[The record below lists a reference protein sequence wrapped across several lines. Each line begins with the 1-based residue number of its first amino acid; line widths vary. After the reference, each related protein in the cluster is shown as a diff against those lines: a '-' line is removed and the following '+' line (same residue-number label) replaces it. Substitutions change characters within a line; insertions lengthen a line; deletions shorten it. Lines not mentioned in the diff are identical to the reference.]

1 MQAGFAQKLAKL
13 TTKRMD
19 AWMDGQPAV
28 REYLG
33 ARRIHAACF
42 SLRASSRPAL
52 HFCDTVPAAWMQGN
66 LLLLTD
72 KVVWYSAQYRH
83 HTGGPAGDEMKKQVD
98 GPWHWQ

>member
-1 MQAGFAQKLAKL
+1 
-13 TTKRMD
+13 
-19 AWMDGQPAV
+19 
-28 REYLG
+28 
-33 ARRIHAACF
+33 
-42 SLRASSRPAL
+42 
-52 HFCDTVPAAWMQGN
+52 MQGN